1 MHSPKKILKRLRELP
16 PDSILPARFYEKIAN
31 ASHDY
36 LNNAEREGKIECEFK
51 APAIQGGGRGG
62 GGKPKLNTLFHVQKV
77 IEFFEKKESEHRARI
92 NKRNSRAQ
100 LWRECKFDLRG
111 KNFLKGK
118 SDNDFLKVSRA
129 AKICHYPSVQI
140 FLRVYKRQIYEN
152 DNGEFLVKIA
162 DFKAF
167 IASEK
172 SFIRMLKKVGAIAK
186 ANKARAANAKNKG
199 KKYNLAFLPGYKN
212 PRAKY
217 LPPPPPTLF
226 ELESG
231 DYLKNE
237 NGDYADF

>member
-16 PDSILPARFYEKIAN
+16 PDSILPARYYEKIADL
-31 ASHDY
+31 SHDY

-51 APAIQGGGRGG
+51 APAIQGGGRGVSG
-62 GGKPKLNTLFHVQKV
+62 NVKLNTLFHVQKI
-77 IEFFEKKESEHRARI
+77 IEFFEKKANAHRARI

-129 AKICHYPSVQI
+129 AKICHYPSVEI

-167 IASEK
+167 IESEK
-172 SFIRMLKKVGAIAK
+172 KFIRMLKKVGAIAK
-186 ANKARAANAKNKG
+186 ANKIRAANAKKQG

-212 PRAKY
+212 PLAKY

-231 DYLKNE
+231 EYLKNE